1 MNYVDIKTDCM
12 PLPDK
17 EQFLVSCG
25 RVVERISA
33 SAPSDSL
40 INVAVDYDGDDFLLS
55 LDVISGELNFSVVHE
70 AKSPFVALE
79 KIHKDSME
87 RIKKWT
93 ATRKIQVA

>member
-1 MNYVDIKTDCM
+1 M

-25 RVVERISA
+25 RVVERISSA
-33 SAPSDSL
+33 APSDSL

-55 LDVISGELNFSVVHE
+55 LDVISGDLNFSVVHE

-79 KIHKDSME
+79 KIQKDSME
-87 RIKKWT
+87 RIKKWSV
-93 ATRKIQVA
+93 TRKIEVA